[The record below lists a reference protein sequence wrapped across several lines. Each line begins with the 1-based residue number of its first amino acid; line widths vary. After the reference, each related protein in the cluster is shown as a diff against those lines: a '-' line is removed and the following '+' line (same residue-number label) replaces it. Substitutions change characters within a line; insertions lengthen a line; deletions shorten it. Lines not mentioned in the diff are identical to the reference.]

1 MKKLLCAVLALAM
14 LLTMVPAVLAED
26 ATPLEDYI
34 YFEFKTA
41 DDVHKWG
48 SSYNE
53 TTLYYTEAGAA
64 TYPDSYNNKTIE
76 LTIND
81 VATTLYGRYL
91 TTADNKIVRK
101 GSDYSMKWDKIGK
114 IASGGAFRTGT
125 DAKTIKNGTEGVY
138 DNRRTLKLKRSYITG
153 DGKTNFNAET
163 MMQNDTPVFDMS
175 TTKYGYV
182 NIWLYS
188 SVVADSNIYVD
199 LNFTRV
205 LDGSV
210 AENGNY
216 RYYTLK
222 PDWIGWKL
230 VSIPMKDFIARKAD
244 GTYPTYFND
253 IRFEITSTEAGKLP
267 KDYFMNVNK
276 IWLSAEKP
284 AEAVVSENEETLM
297 FFKMDSASN
306 AHKWGNNY
314 NHVSG
319 VFKDDDY
326 CSDITGHEKS
336 GDYTFLF
343 KADSVN
349 TYAGN
354 NCALVWDRINETDSY
369 YNDPKAEETHK
380 RARERNQLNSPRDVD
395 APAVDLNNYDYINIR
410 ANVQNSTPDMTIT
423 ATGCNYYTKTAENG
437 TTSKVEEN
445 SGVTATAKLGANG
458 WQIIKLPITVTGN
471 GLANRLF
478 LKVAG
483 ATSNLVI
490 TIDSIWYSKAEDL
503 TNGAKTYF
511 DFATGTDQGFAS
523 QPTNSSGDF
532 VSTADVDKTTF
543 SFPTYKWYMPYSS
556 SSSNTGRIYCKKDMD
571 LSDYADGYLN
581 MWVYSSAATNN
592 KYVTVLSAENTPRN
606 NGTSGNADYRTGN
619 GNAHLVVDW
628 AGWKLVSFKLSTNAS
643 DVKNPL
649 TIVPTYYGTISGTT
663 ETNIPEAGYYSDITK
678 IQFQLGG
685 YDTYYKKDANGNFY
699 ADAQTLWIADVFAT
713 KEKPDQNSVEWTI
726 PETIGVNDEIIFS
739 QNVVPNK
746 KITYEIS
753 DGANVIGETAYSV
766 ENINGIV
773 KINFVEP
780 LAYGKTYTIKALN
793 GTTVIGQNKFTT
805 EAAGELTYSAPVLKT
820 KFAKG
825 NVKVGATIN
834 NKTTSTAPAC
844 LIIAVYD
851 NETGELLNVVVNEK
865 VITAYTETAEIAE
878 IIAVENSDTSHIK
891 AFLWDGIDE
900 MKPITD
906 ILQYPEAQ

>member
-1 MKKLLCAVLALAM
+1 MKKLLCGMLVLAM
-14 LLTMVPAVLAED
+14 LLTMMPAVYATETTTVEDHVFHEFTSAE
-26 ATPLEDYI
+26 
-34 YFEFKTA
+34 
-41 DDVHKWG
+41 DVHKWG
-48 SSYNE
+48 ASWNDTYLYYTAEDAVNYPDSYRDKTVNFTIDGTE
-53 TTLYYTEAGAA
+53 TTLYAKY
-64 TYPDSYNNKTIE
+64 
-76 LTIND
+76 
-81 VATTLYGRYL
+81 VV
-91 TTADNKIVRK
+91 TADTKITRS
-101 GSDYSMKWDKIGK
+101 GYDYSLKWDKIGK
-114 IASGGAFRTGT
+114 KATDGAYRDSDETNNRIESHGKQGLY
-125 DAKTIKNGTEGVY
+125 DDRLSVKLLRGNIGNKDTE
-138 DNRRTLKLKRSYITG
+138 
-153 DGKTNFNAET
+153 FNPET
-163 MMQNDTPVFDMS
+163 MMQNNTPAVDIS
-175 TTKYGYV
+175 KYGYV
-182 NIWLYS
+182 NMWMYS
-188 SVVADSNIYVD
+188 SAVASSSLCVD
-199 LNFTRV
+199 LYFSRTLNAT
-205 LDGSV
+205 LEDKL
-210 AENGNY
+210 NY
-216 RYYTLK
+216 RGYIT

-230 VSIPMKDFIARKAD
+230 VSIPVKSFGARNSDA
-244 GTYPTYFND
+244 TYPTYVNNVGFAM
-253 IRFEITSTEAGKLP
+253 TQTEADKLP
-267 KDYFMNVNK
+267 EGYYINVNK
-276 IWLSAEKP
+276 IWASLEKP

-297 FFKMDSASN
+297 FYKMDSASN

-369 YNDPKAEETHK
+369 YNDPAATDSHK
-380 RARERNQLNSPRDVD
+380 RSVARNQLNSPRVVD

-423 ATGCNYYTKTAENG
+423 STSCNYYTKIAEDG
-437 TTSKVEEN
+437 TKSKVEEN

-511 DFATGTDQGFAS
+511 DFTTGTNQGFAS

-606 NGTSGNADYRTGN
+606 NGTSGNADYRTAN

-628 AGWKLVSFKLSTNAS
+628 AGWKLVSFKLSTKSSESNL
-643 DVKNPL
+643 PL
-649 TIVPTYYGTISGTT
+649 TLTPTYYGTMSGTT
-663 ETNIPEAGYYSDITK
+663 ETNIPKAGYYSDITK
-678 IQFQLGG
+678 VQFQLGG
-685 YDTYYKKDANGNFY
+685 YDTYYKKDSNGNLY
-699 ADAQTLWIADVFAT
+699 ADEQTLWIADVFAT
-713 KEKPDQNSVEWTI
+713 KEKPTQNLVEWTI
-726 PETIGVNDEIIFS
+726 PETIGVNDEIIFR
-739 QNVVPNK
+739 QNAFPEK
-746 KITYEIS
+746 SIAYEIS
-753 DGANVIGETAYSV
+753 DGTNVISETAYSV

-820 KFAKG
+820 KFATG
-825 NVKVGATIN
+825 NIKVGATVN

-851 NETGELLNVVVNEK
+851 NETGELLNVAVNEK

-878 IIAVENSDTSHIK
+878 IIAVENSDTSYIK
-891 AFLWDGIDE
+891 AFVWNGIDE